1 MEMNQGANTQ
11 IAAENTRDGKGVGS
25 PPSGRDAPPVVKV
38 ALYLDQAVTTRV

>member
-25 PPSGRDAPPVVKV
+25 PPQGETPHP
-38 ALYLDQAVTTRV
+38 Q